1 MFPRFYF
8 IHPYTFWNP
17 IIRLFLIHRLDMKR
31 YNPQT
36 GKFDVPSVRA
46 YALALRIQILE
57 INIKPAHCGY
67 QKRG

>member
-1 MFPRFYF
+1 
-8 IHPYTFWNP
+8 
-17 IIRLFLIHRLDMKR
+17 MKR

-57 INIKPAHCGY
+57 INIKPALCGY

>member
-1 MFPRFYF
+1 
-8 IHPYTFWNP
+8 
-17 IIRLFLIHRLDMKR
+17 MKR